1 MGGGRAVQEGGHI
14 SVPGAD
20 FMLMYGRDQHDTVK
34 QLSSKGGGD
43 LSKKK
48 EKTGTDFLQQC
59 GFLLYC
65 AYSDFHLKPSL
76 DVLVYASVCVCV
88 LTMLA
93 ISIQCCLRR
102 LSMQII
108 SPLL

>member
-1 MGGGRAVQEGGHI
+1 MGCGRAVQEGGHI

-34 QLSSKGGGD
+34 QLSSKGGGGPI
-43 LSKKK
+43 KK
-48 EKTGTDFLQQC
+48 ERDFLQQC

-65 AYSDFHLKPSL
+65 AYSDFRLKPSL
-76 DVLVYASVCVCV
+76 DVLLYASVCVCV